1 MSTIVSTP
9 YRENSIGAIAQ
20 AAVERHQLHSF
31 LTSLNLGPVR
41 IAIDRRVPVI
51 SRLTRQLARREFE
64 GIPRQRIRGLVPMSE
79 LLHLSV
85 RRIVGDR
92 TPSVTTP
99 LMYWV
104 KARFDSVMAK
114 ALRPSEGEV
123 LVGMYGSCRDSFE
136 RATELGMFKVLHFVN
151 SIPTAHNEYLRELA
165 GVSSSHHEMIP
176 NWMAERVHDEVNLA
190 DLILTPSQFVARQFS
205 QIQGSQK
212 KVVVIPYGVNLG
224 KFRSPET
231 RPRRSRIRCLYVGQI
246 SYRKGIQ
253 DLLAAARR
261 LSKLPIDFEVLGPV
275 VSRELLLQ
283 FPENVRYGGSQL
295 AGGVAMAMQ
304 ESDVFVLPSYEDAC
318 ALVTLEAMA
327 SGMPVVTTTHNGA
340 SELIT
345 HQIDGFVIDPGDPSR
360 LADQLAEL
368 LDPQIRSDVGA
379 RAAAKARESLS
390 WGAYGHAVMETIVR
404 RRTRALG

>member
-1 MSTIVSTP
+1 
-9 YRENSIGAIAQ
+9 
-20 AAVERHQLHSF
+20 
-31 LTSLNLGPVR
+31 
-41 IAIDRRVPVI
+41 
-51 SRLTRQLARREFE
+51 
-64 GIPRQRIRGLVPMSE
+64 
-79 LLHLSV
+79 
-85 RRIVGDR
+85 
-92 TPSVTTP
+92 
-99 LMYWV
+99 MYWV